1 VVDDLKVSDFAIGDS
16 FEVQAGDAV
25 HALVVED
32 VKELPRA
39 ARDAG
44 SFRLLFRGPA
54 QPLLPQATY
63 TLKCSRR
70 SDDIFIVPVSADADA
85 VRYEAIFA

>member
-1 VVDDLKVSDFAIGDS
+1 MDDLRVSDFAVGDS

-32 VKELPRA
+32 AKELPRA
-39 ARDAG
+39 AREAG
-44 SFRLLFRGPA
+44 AFRLLFRGPA
-54 QPLLPQATY
+54 QPVLPQATY
-63 TLKCSRR
+63 TLKGSRR
-70 SDDIFIVPVSADADA
+70 SDDVFIVPVSADAEA